1 MYHRVVLGPHKSV
14 NITVQD
20 VSDVLEVPS
29 EGIVINFVNQRSTP
43 NRKYC
48 LRDIER
54 YLLDQ
59 SVKEQFSK
67 AFLIFACATI
77 LVLNTKHEGIRD
89 ICDQIWEGDPLV
101 QRNWTGLALKY
112 LENDIHEFQT
122 GGGSWFRGCILF
134 LQVSYWFSY
143 AFLLS

>member
-1 MYHRVVLGPHKSV
+1 MVLGPHKSI
-14 NITVQD
+14 NIIVQD

-29 EGIVINFVNQRSTP
+29 EGIFINFVNRRSTP

-48 LRDIER
+48 LRDIQR
-54 YLLDQ
+54 DLFDQ
-59 SVKEQFSK
+59 PVGEQFSK

-77 LVLNTKHEGIRD
+77 LVLNTKHEGIQD
-89 ICDQIWEGDPLV
+89 ICDQIWEGDPSV

-122 GGGSWFRGCILF
+122 ARGLWFRGCILF
-134 LQVSYWFSY
+134 LQVSYWFSC